1 MAEYL
6 LAKRRQQEK
15 QIKDIWDSKG
25 VVYNDRMVNRGRLN
39 LLSHELGIKPTWNTL
54 SAKLKDNDLSKKDEK
69 ELLEDIAN
77 TKKELKDT
85 MTKHNLLRFDKTV
98 VILESEQDRPPSPEV
113 ELRGTVQ
120 EVAMMR
126 KKQNEEK
133 QARQSEDN
141 KVTNR
146 FIAHQI
152 INTAR
157 ETPVQN
163 EVFKEMLNC
172 DAGRIIESQK
182 DYLEEGHKDMYRS
195 DEYQK
200 IVRRRKNIKLCKD
213 STKQLSES
221 ERKAAE
227 TMIELDKDEFETI

>member
-6 LAKRRQQEK
+6 LVKRRQQEK

-25 VVYNDRMVNRGRLN
+25 VKYNDKMINRGRLN
-39 LLSHELGIKPTWNTL
+39 LLSHELGIKPTWSTL
-54 SAKLKDNDLSKKDEK
+54 SATLKDNDLSKKDEK
-69 ELLEDIAN
+69 ELLEDISK
-77 TKKELKDT
+77 TRKELKTT
-85 MTKHNLLRFDKTV
+85 MEKNNLLRFDKTV
-98 VILESEQDRPPSPEV
+98 VVLESEHDRPPSPEV

-133 QARQSEDN
+133 QMRQSEDN

-152 INTAR
+152 INTAK
-157 ETPVQN
+157 ETPTCN
-163 EVFKEMLNC
+163 EVFKEML
-172 DAGRIIESQK
+172 DSDVGSIIESQR

-200 IVRRRKNIKLCKD
+200 IIRRRKNIKLCKD
-213 STKQLSES
+213 STKELSES

-227 TMIELDKDEFETI
+227 TMIELDKDELETI